1 MSTVLVRLT
10 ISPSVLGD
18 GLGEAAQSIQKR
30 LLLSGSL
37 YRSLTTFFG
46 SALLSLATFLSGL
59 PAIFGG
65 LLAFLSELF
74 QRVFH

>member
-1 MSTVLVRLT
+1 MNAASVRL
-10 ISPSVLGD
+10 PMAPPVLGN
-18 GLGEAAQSIQKR
+18 GIGKAVQSVQKR

-65 LLAFLSELF
+65 LL